1 MDMIRV
7 EQLHKKF
14 GDQEV
19 LKGIDFAVEKGEVVS
34 IIGSSGSGKSTLL
47 RCLNGLERADQG
59 SISFEGQH
67 IARGEQTTGRAV
79 YLPNQEIL
87 RLTSRIGMVFQNFN
101 LFPHMSVLEN
111 LMEAPVLVN
120 KISKS
125 QAKELSMEL
134 LKKVDLEEKKNAYP
148 GQLSGGQKQR
158 VAIARALAMEPE
170 IMLFDEPTSALDPEL
185 IGGVLRVMR
194 QLAEEHMTMVVVTH
208 EMQFAQDVS
217 DRVLF
222 MDAGV
227 VAAEGNP
234 EEIFRQAK
242 LPRLLEFLNRSSY

>member
-1 MDMIRV
+1 MKMIQV

-14 GDQEV
+14 GDQDV

-59 SISFEGQH
+59 SISFEGQY
-67 IARGEQTTGRAV
+67 IARAEQTTGRTV

-120 KISKS
+120 KIPKN
-125 QAKELSMEL
+125 QARELSMEL

-208 EMQFAQDVS
+208 EMQFARDVS
-217 DRVLF
+217 DRILF

-227 VAAEGNP
+227 VAAQGNP

>member
-1 MDMIRV
+1 MKMIQV

-14 GDQEV
+14 GDQDV

-59 SISFEGQH
+59 SISFEGQY
-67 IARGEQTTGRAV
+67 IARAEQTTGRTV

-120 KISKS
+120 KISKN
-125 QAKELSMEL
+125 QARELSMEL

-208 EMQFAQDVS
+208 EMQFARDVS
-217 DRVLF
+217 DRILF

-227 VAAEGNP
+227 VAAQGNP